1 MPLSQ
6 DELLVLLIEECS
18 EVIKA
23 ATKCL
28 RFGFDVDH
36 GTGYGNNAQAL
47 AKEMGE
53 LTAVRDALDL
63 EDTEVMR
70 QAFMD
75 GWAFKIERA
84 EEAKAKYGVQPALT
98 IGKGNHHDRNN

>member
-1 MPLSQ
+1 MKLTH
-6 DELLVLLIEECS
+6 DELLTLLIEECS
-18 EVIKA
+18 EVAKA

-28 RFGFDVDH
+28 RFGYDVDH

-63 EDTEVMR
+63 EDTQIMR

-75 GWAFKIERA
+75 GWAYKIERA
-84 EEAKAKYGVQPALT
+84 EAAKAKYGRRLCPQEGETP
-98 IGKGNHHDRNN
+98 